1 MGSLPEKSTDGNNAE
16 TLGAVF
22 SSHSAKN
29 GLAFWLVGA
38 RAVDTAA
45 QRAANDRV
53 RLAIKKQLIE
63 CLAREIALKTL
74 DYLPLILKCTFYR
87 HPSIGVSMGAG
98 CGSRERAA
106 DTLRRQ
112 HTGGWRQDDRVR
124 VRWESFLEQ
133 LVVFEGIDCRVEGVT
148 KRPCACGLC
157 VLTMK

>member
-63 CLAREIALKTL
+63 WRVLVH
-74 DYLPLILKCTFYR
+74 F
-87 HPSIGVSMGAG
+87 
-98 CGSRERAA
+98 GSAIS
-106 DTLRRQ
+106 DLR
-112 HTGGWRQDDRVR
+112 GGTPAEWR
-124 VRWESFLEQ
+124 FLMH
-133 LVVFEGIDCRVEGVT
+133 F
-148 KRPCACGLC
+148 
-157 VLTMK
+157 